1 MTAEKTNIAIIG
13 AGIGG
18 LTAAACLLR
27 LGVSVDV
34 YEQAPQFAPIGAG
47 IQLTANAMK
56 ALGGLGLIERL
67 RSIGFLPAAFHSRE
81 WDTAK
86 ITNVLVMGKALEQRY
101 GAPDLMIHRARLH
114 SVLAALIPPYCIHFG
129 RKLIAIEHNE
139 SSATLVF
146 ANGSRVEALL
156 VVGADGIHSMVRE
169 ALFGAE
175 QPRFTGRVAYRTIY
189 PMTLL
194 NSLAVDE
201 RTKWWGPDR
210 HVVHY
215 FTTASADEIYF
226 IAVVPEPNFLVES
239 WSAKGEKDTLLASFA
254 GCHAQL
260 RAILAAAPELRK
272 WALLERDP
280 MPSWGNN
287 SVVLLGDACHPMAPY
302 MAQGAAS
309 AIEDAVVLARCLAR
323 VSSDEIPNALAAYA
337 ASRKE
342 RTARMQ
348 ISNRENTW
356 LRFRTD
362 TDWVYD
368 FDAWRMELEIP
379 RPRDDRPD
387 EGRQLVG
394 DRRGDD
400 GRPLTLPGE

>member
-1 MTAEKTNIAIIG
+1 MKTSIAVIG

-27 LGVSVDV
+27 LGLRVDV
-34 YEQAPQFAPIGAG
+34 YEQALQFAPVGAG

-56 ALGGLGLIERL
+56 ALGGLGLIEHL
-67 RSIGFLPAAFHSRE
+67 RGIGFVPAAFHSRE
-81 WDTAK
+81 WDTGN

-114 SVLAALIPPYCIHFG
+114 AALAALVPPDRIHFG
-129 RKLIAIEHNE
+129 KKLVAIERNE
-139 SSATLVF
+139 STATLVF
-146 ANGSRVEALL
+146 ADRSRVEASL

-175 QPRFTGRVAYRTIY
+175 QPRFTGRVAYRTTY
-189 PMTLL
+189 PTPLL
-194 NSLAVDE
+194 NGMAVDE
-201 RTKWWGPDR
+201 RAKWWGPDR

-226 IAVVPEPNFLVES
+226 IAVVPEPDFLVES
-239 WSAKGEKDTLLASFA
+239 WSTRGDKHALLAAFA
-254 GCHAQL
+254 GCHPRL

-280 MPSWGNN
+280 MPAWGNN
-287 SVVLLGDACHPMAPY
+287 AIVLLGDACHPMAPY
-302 MAQGAAS
+302 MAQGAAA
-309 AIEDAVVLARCLAR
+309 AIEDAVVLARCLAQA
-323 VSSDEIPNALAAYA
+323 SCDELHTALVVYA
-337 ASRKE
+337 ANRKP

-348 ISNRENTW
+348 LTNRENTW
-356 LRFRTD
+356 LRFKTD

-368 FDAWRMELEIP
+368 FDAWHAQLAGLCR
-379 RPRDDRPD
+379 RGARPD
-387 EGRQLVG
+387 
-394 DRRGDD
+394 DAA
-400 GRPLTLPGE
+400 PGSEATALR

>member
-1 MTAEKTNIAIIG
+1 MPAKETSIAVVG

-18 LTAAACLLR
+18 LTVAACLLR
-27 LGVSVDV
+27 LGFSVDV
-34 YEQAPQFAPIGAG
+34 YEQATQFAPIGAG

-67 RSIGFLPAAFHSRE
+67 RSIGFVPTAFHSRE

-86 ITNVLVMGKALEQRY
+86 ITNVLIMGKALEQRY

-114 SVLAALIPPYCIHFG
+114 SALTALIPPPSIHFG
-129 RKLIAIEHNE
+129 KKLVAIEQNQ

-146 ANGSRVEALL
+146 AEGSRVEALL

-175 QPRFTGRVAYRTIY
+175 QPRFTGRVAYRTTY
-189 PMTLL
+189 PRALL
-194 NSLAVDE
+194 NGMAIDE
-201 RTKWWGPDR
+201 RAKWWGPDR

-215 FTTASADEIYF
+215 FTTASEDEIYF

-239 WSAKGEKDTLLASFA
+239 WSTEGDKDTLLAAFA
-254 GCHAQL
+254 GCHPQL

-280 MPSWGNN
+280 MPSWGKNG
-287 SVVLLGDACHPMAPY
+287 VVLLGDACHPMAPY

-323 VSSDEIPNALAAYA
+323 VSCDEIPNALAVYA
-337 ASRKE
+337 ANRKE

-348 ISNRENTW
+348 LTNRDNTW

-368 FDAWRMELEIP
+368 FDAWQTELAGLESA
-379 RPRDDRPD
+379 RH
-387 EGRQLVG
+387 G
-394 DRRGDD
+394 DRVAVKAF
-400 GRPLTLPGE
+400 

>member
-1 MTAEKTNIAIIG
+1 MAHWCIDFTTKREAMAAEKTHIAIIG

-18 LTAAACLLR
+18 LTLAASLLR
-27 LGVSVDV
+27 LGFSVEV

-56 ALGGLGLIERL
+56 ALRGLGLTESL
-67 RSIGFLPAAFHSRE
+67 RSIGFVPAAFHSRE
-81 WDTAK
+81 WDTAE
-86 ITNVLVMGKALEQRY
+86 ITNVLIMGEAIEQRY

-114 SVLAALIPPYCIHFG
+114 SVLAALIPPHRIHFR
-129 RKLIAIEHNE
+129 RKLVAIEQNE
-139 SSATLVF
+139 ATATLVF
-146 ANGSRVEALL
+146 ANGSRVEAPL
-156 VVGADGIHSMVRE
+156 VVGADGIHSIVRE

-175 QPRFTGRVAYRTIY
+175 QPRFTGRVAYRTTY
-189 PMTLL
+189 PTALL
-194 NSLAVDE
+194 KGLAVDE
-201 RTKWWGPDR
+201 RAKWWGPDR

-215 FTTASADEIYF
+215 FTTAGEDEIYF
-226 IAVVPEPNFLVES
+226 IAVTPEPNFVVES
-239 WSAKGEKDTLLASFA
+239 WSTKGDKDTLLAAFA
-254 GCHAQL
+254 GCHPQL

-280 MPSWGNN
+280 MPCWGTN
-287 SVVLLGDACHPMAPY
+287 SIVLLGDACHPMMPY

-323 VSSDEIPNALAAYA
+323 ASCNEISNALAVYA

-348 ISNRENTW
+348 LTNRENTW

-368 FDAWRMELEIP
+368 FDAWHTELAGLENAP
-379 RPRDDRPD
+379 R
-387 EGRQLVG
+387 GRSEAT
-394 DRRGDD
+394 DFR
-400 GRPLTLPGE
+400 

>member
-1 MTAEKTNIAIIG
+1 MAHWCIDFTTKREAMAAEKTHIAIIG

-18 LTAAACLLR
+18 LTLAASLLR
-27 LGVSVDV
+27 LGFSVEV

-56 ALGGLGLIERL
+56 ALRGLGLTESL
-67 RSIGFLPAAFHSRE
+67 RSIGFVLAAFHSRE
-81 WDTAK
+81 WDTAE
-86 ITNVLVMGKALEQRY
+86 ITNVLIMGEAIEQRY

-114 SVLAALIPPYCIHFG
+114 SVLAALIPPHRIHFR
-129 RKLIAIEHNE
+129 RKLVAIEQNE
-139 SSATLVF
+139 ATATLVF
-146 ANGSRVEALL
+146 ANGSRVGAQL
-156 VVGADGIHSMVRE
+156 VVGADGIHSMARE

-175 QPRFTGRVAYRTIY
+175 QPRFTGRVAYRTTY
-189 PMTLL
+189 PTALL
-194 NSLAVDE
+194 KGLAVDE
-201 RTKWWGPDR
+201 RAKWWGPDR

-215 FTTASADEIYF
+215 FTTAGEDEIYF
-226 IAVVPEPNFLVES
+226 IAVTPEPNFVVES
-239 WSAKGEKDTLLASFA
+239 WSTKGDKDTLLAAFA
-254 GCHAQL
+254 GCHPQL

-280 MPSWGNN
+280 MPCWGTN
-287 SVVLLGDACHPMAPY
+287 SIVLLGDACHPMMPY

-323 VSSDEIPNALAAYA
+323 ASCNEIPNALAVYA

-348 ISNRENTW
+348 LTNRENTW

-368 FDAWRMELEIP
+368 FDAWHTELAGLENAP
-379 RPRDDRPD
+379 R
-387 EGRQLVG
+387 GRSEAT
-394 DRRGDD
+394 DFR
-400 GRPLTLPGE
+400 